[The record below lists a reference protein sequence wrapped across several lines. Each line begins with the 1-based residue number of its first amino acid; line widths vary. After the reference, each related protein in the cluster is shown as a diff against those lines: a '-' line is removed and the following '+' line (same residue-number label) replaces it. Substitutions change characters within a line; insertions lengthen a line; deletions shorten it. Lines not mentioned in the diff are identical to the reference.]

1 MKRKLIALTL
11 LLIVGIFPALAQD
24 GTSNSVQFNGFGF
37 NFDSALATSVNISQ
51 YAGDAPDLQQ
61 PGGPEPRY
69 TQFNLYTAGQP
80 VPEAAFDAPVS
91 VRVYSIADI
100 TAYPDSMA
108 QVQALQNLVAQRPD
122 LASFMIVNS
131 DNTASNALPYLPVLG
146 AAQVIRARAQFVETP
161 VLKGVSYVTVYRQD
175 VSPFTNNE
183 FHYTFQGVSNDGLYY
198 VSIVAQ
204 ASAPDFP
211 VEIAGDFDYD
221 AFNAKFNDYLNES
234 VGKLNA
240 AAPDAFS
247 PSLTTL
253 DALAQSFT
261 ISSVGG
267 ANNGSGTVIVEPT
280 PDDPTLGG
288 LANTVWSLVSYG
300 AADAPTPVVAGIPVT
315 ATFSAQGVT
324 GTGGC
329 NGYSGP
335 FQYSENTISFGAL
348 ISTKMACE
356 EPVMSQ
362 ETAFFN
368 ALATAKTFTIANGQL
383 QITYDGGVLN
393 FAGIVPAS

>member
-1 MKRKLIALTL
+1 
-11 LLIVGIFPALAQD
+11 
-24 GTSNSVQFNGFGF
+24 
-37 NFDSALATSVNISQ
+37 
-51 YAGDAPDLQQ
+51 
-61 PGGPEPRY
+61 
-69 TQFNLYTAGQP
+69 
-80 VPEAAFDAPVS
+80 
-91 VRVYSIADI
+91 
-100 TAYPDSMA
+100 
-108 QVQALQNLVAQRPD
+108 
-122 LASFMIVNS
+122 
-131 DNTASNALPYLPVLG
+131 LG
-146 AAQVIRARAQFVETP
+146 AAQAIRARAQFVETP

-204 ASAPDFP
+204 ATAPDFP

-221 AFNAKFNDYLNES
+221 AFNAKFIDYLNES

-240 AAPDAFS
+240 DAPDAFS

-261 ISSVGG
+261 ISSPGG
-267 ANNGSGTVIVEPT
+267 TNTGGGTVAVEPT
-280 PDDPTLGG
+280 NVDPTLGG

-300 AADAPTPVVAGIPVT
+300 AADAPTPVAPGVPVT

-324 GTGGC
+324 GTAGC

-348 ISTKMACE
+348 ISTKMACQ
-356 EPVMSQ
+356 EPVMTQ
-362 ETAFFN
+362 EMAFFN
-368 ALATAKTFTIANGQL
+368 ALATAKTFTVANGQL